1 MGRWASCCWSV
12 AARWA
17 APCWTA
23 GWRADWRRRTSIVA
37 EPVEALR
44 PQEAG
49 LRAVASTSEVSETP
63 EIVVLAVKPQSMD
76 AVLPDLKRFADEG
89 AVFLSIAAGKTL
101 KYFAAHLGAAAKVVR
116 SMPNTPAAVRQG
128 ITVATTA
135 KDVSAAEKKRC
146 HELLE
151 AVGQVLWVDDEALM
165 DPVTALSGSGP
176 AYVFLLVEAMAAA
189 GAKLGL
195 APDMAMQLARAT
207 VAGSG
212 ELLKQSSEPASQLRI
227 NVTSPGGTTAEALKV
242 LMADRRHPA
251 GVRQGAGRGLAA
263 LEGTRGMTPAND
275 AALDAF
281 LGLIAEKGFAAVA
294 LRDVA
299 EAAGLGVADLYRVY
313 PDKVALVAAFMARI
327 DAEVLAGTP
336 RSPRSRG
343 DGARPAVRRHDAPLR
358 CAPSASRGAGGD
370 PPRRHARPDAGA
382 GDGPGAAPV
391 DGGHAGG
398 RLGAERRPQG
408 ALRQN
413 GLLGDLLCRF
423 PKSSTATK
431 RPICPRPW
439 PPWTAAS
446 RWRKDGPNSLINI

>member
-1 MGRWASCCWSV
+1 
-12 AARWA
+12 
-17 APCWTA
+17 
-23 GWRADWRRRTSIVA
+23 
-37 EPVEALR
+37 
-44 PQEAG
+44 
-49 LRAVASTSEVSETP
+49 
-63 EIVVLAVKPQSMD
+63 
-76 AVLPDLKRFADEG
+76 
-89 AVFLSIAAGKTL
+89 
-101 KYFAAHLGAAAKVVR
+101 
-116 SMPNTPAAVRQG
+116 MPNTPAAVRQG
-128 ITVATTA
+128 ITVATAA

-212 ELLKQSSEPASQLRI
+212 ELLKQSSEPASQLRV

-251 GVRQGAGRGLAA
+251 GVRQGAGGGLAA
-263 LEGTRGMTPAND
+263 LEGARGMTPAND

-299 EAAGLGVADLYRVY
+299 EAAGLGVAELYRVY

-336 RSPRSRG
+336 RPHRSRG

-358 CAPSASRGAGGD
+358 RAQPASRGAGGRSAAPARAIRCWRWRWARRCAGRWRPCWK
-370 PPRRHARPDAGA
+370 PPR
-382 GDGPGAAPV
+382 
-391 DGGHAGG
+391 
-398 RLGAERRPQG
+398 
-408 ALRQN
+408 
-413 GLLGDLLCRF
+413 CRA
-423 PKSSTATK
+423 TA
-431 RPICPRPW
+431 
-439 PPWTAAS
+439 
-446 RWRKDGPNSLINI
+446 